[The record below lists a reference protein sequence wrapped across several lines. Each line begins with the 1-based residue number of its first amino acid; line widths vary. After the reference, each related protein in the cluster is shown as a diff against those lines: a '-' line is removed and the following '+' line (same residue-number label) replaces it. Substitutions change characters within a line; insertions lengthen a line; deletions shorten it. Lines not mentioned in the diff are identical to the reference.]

1 MGRSSEQVAGTAGD
15 TVQMRLPSGVSRC
28 AGAGDGSGQAD
39 ATQAGVAKRDVQ
51 VGYRRVTHQPVTRHV
66 AVGVSET
73 ARRRWYGLGR

>member
-51 VGYRRVTHQPVTRHV
+51 VGYRR
-66 AVGVSET
+66 
-73 ARRRWYGLGR
+73 